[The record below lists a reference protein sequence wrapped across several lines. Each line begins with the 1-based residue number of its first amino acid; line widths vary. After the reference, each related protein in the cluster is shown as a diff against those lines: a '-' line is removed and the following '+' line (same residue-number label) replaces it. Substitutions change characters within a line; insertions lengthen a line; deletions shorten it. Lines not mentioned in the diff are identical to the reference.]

1 MSSGRAT
8 YLPLTEQT
16 FPSEHLSLLEAYQG
30 RSSWIWTAEASSYT
44 APNAP
49 SGEQRGFR
57 FTYTNSDPTR
67 TPSNAI
73 IVLAVD
79 NYFALYINGAIVHEA
94 DPRNDLFTASAF
106 LVPIQFPSNKT
117 VFAVRAINGR
127 TTPDQTQNPAGLIT
141 AVKINFQGGGNE
153 VFVSG
158 SDMKWVGESLLAPGW
173 EETNFDDGSWQTATV
188 YPPTVAN
195 TPWPADRRR
204 APSTLAVATRLTS
217 PQTTITSSPENQD
230 SSGNLQPGA
239 WAGIAVGA
247 ALLAALAAI
256 ATFFLTR
263 RRYQPMKRANLASS
277 GHIAHTSVHPTIQTI
292 PFTYPPNHTH
302 RESLSTFAPGPA
314 SAPTEHH
321 DYPPAYVGS
330 SDGTGSVVSGSGGIS
345 NQQPPGPRYQ
355 VHHASVHKLNMST
368 GGLTNR

>member
-1 MSSGRAT
+1 MSAGRAT

-30 RSSWIWTAEASSYT
+30 RASWIWIAETSPYT

-57 FTYTNSDPTR
+57 FTYTNNDPTR

-106 LVPIQFPSNKT
+106 SVPIQSPSNKT

-127 TTPDQTQNPAGLIT
+127 STPDQTLNPAGLIT
-141 AVKINFQGGGNE
+141 AVKINFQGSGGSE

-158 SDMKWVGESLLAPGW
+158 TDTKWVGESLLAPGW
-173 EETNFDDGSWQTATV
+173 EETNFDDGSWQTAIV
-188 YPPTVAN
+188 YPSTVAN
-195 TPWPADRRR
+195 TPWPPDRRL
-204 APSTLAVATRLTS
+204 APSTLAVAARLTS
-217 PQTTITSSPENQD
+217 PQTTVTSSPDNQD

-239 WAGIAVGA
+239 WAGIVVGA
-247 ALLAALAAI
+247 ALLAAALAAV

-263 RRYQPMKRANLASS
+263 RRYQPMKRASLASS
-277 GHIAHTSVHPTIQTI
+277 GHVAYTSVPPTIQTT
-292 PFTYPPNHTH
+292 PFTYPPNHAH
-302 RESLSTFAPGPA
+302 QESLSTFAPA

-330 SDGTGSVVSGSGGIS
+330 NDGTGSVVSGSGGSS

-355 VHHASVHKLNMST
+355 VHHASVHKSNMST